1 MQGIYVAFS
10 ELYNAIRGTPFLR
23 ACKILFVFE
32 NNYAHTCNLLMGHI
46 QHDPN
51 YQRCYFLRDKID
63 LPGFHTDELSSYK
76 NRKLLQQ
83 SVATNNIVLARD
95 MITCNTDPKF
105 TQASVLREFKNQLN
119 RLNEFAKRTGRR
131 GPLVN
136 KISSILDRDNKPR
149 NVNDDIEMAF
159 SIGLGAMMAF
169 ENGALP
175 VNYND
180 IANLPPVRII
190 VPTTTAQLTQQ
201 TSKDRQHG
209 QSSATGMMLREG
221 VYEAH
226 LPSRTTILNRA
237 NLSLAK
243 TPRDTK

>member
-1 MQGIYVAFS
+1 M
-10 ELYNAIRGTPFLR
+10 
-23 ACKILFVFE
+23 
-32 NNYAHTCNLLMGHI
+32 CNLLMGHV
-46 QHDPN
+46 QNDPN

-83 SVATNNIVLARD
+83 CVATNSIVFARD
-95 MITCNTDPKF
+95 MITCNSDPKY
-105 TQASVLREFKNQLN
+105 TQVNVLREFKNQLN
-119 RLNEFAKRTGRR
+119 RLNEFANRTGRR

-136 KISSILDRDNKPR
+136 KISSVVDRDNKPR

-175 VNYND
+175 VNYEE

-190 VPTTTAQLTQQ
+190 VPPITAASTQR
-201 TSKDRQHG
+201 TNNNDRQHG
-209 QSSATGMMLREG
+209 QANGTGMMLSGG

-237 NLSLAK
+237 NLSIVGSGSQA
-243 TPRDTK
+243 PRL